1 MKKILSLA
9 AATLMLAAVC
19 SCNNNPQN
27 TDETKKVTVSEDI
40 NIKTQY
46 DSLAYCIGIMN
57 GSQVSGIQEKGAVV
71 PDESIDLETFLAAF
85 VTAARRDSANLKIDM
100 KTAEAFLRDFQT
112 QQQKK
117 MMEERE
123 AKVQTNKTQGA
134 AFMAE
139 NAKKEGVKTLPSGLQ
154 IQTIKEGTGK
164 KPAENSTVK
173 VNYKGTLIDGTV
185 FDQNNEVEFDI
196 AHVVEGFREGLMNM
210 KEGGKAILTI
220 PSDLGYKD
228 YGAGQTIEGGSTL
241 QFEVELL
248 KVVK

>member
-1 MKKILSLA
+1 MKKILSFA
-9 AATLMLAAVC
+9 AAAMMLTAVF
-19 SCNNNPQN
+19 SCGEGNPK
-27 TDETKKVTVSEDI
+27 DEEKKVEVTGEI
-40 NIKTQY
+40 TFKTQY
-46 DSLAYCIGIMN
+46 DSLAYSYGVMMGTQYSN
-57 GSQVSGIQEKGAVV
+57 FQDKDVVV
-71 PDESIDLETFLAAF
+71 PGQTMDLETFLAAF
-85 VTAARRDSANLKIDM
+85 VTAMRRDSANLKIDI
-100 KTAEAFLRDFQT
+100 KTAEAFIRDFQT

>member
-19 SCNNNPQN
+19 SCNNNPQD
-27 TDETKKVTVSEDI
+27 TDEAKKVTVSEDI

-57 GSQVSGIQEKGAVV
+57 GSRVSGIQEKGAVV

-100 KTAEAFLRDFQT
+100 KTAEAFLRDFQMK
-112 QQQKK
+112 QQKK

-123 AKVQTNKTQGA
+123 AKVSSNKTQGA

-139 NAKKEGVKTLPSGLQ
+139 NAKKAGVKTLPSGLQ
-154 IQTIKEGTGK
+154 IETIKEGTGK
-164 KPAENSTVK
+164 KPAEKSTVK

-185 FDQNNEVEFDI
+185 FDQNEGIEFSL
-196 AHVVEGFREGLMNM
+196 ANVVKGFREGIMNM
-210 KEGGKAILTI
+210 KEGGKAIITF
-220 PSDLGYKD
+220 PSDLGYGD
-228 YGAGQTIEGGSTL
+228 YGSGRIEGGATL

>member
-1 MKKILSLA
+1 M
-9 AATLMLAAVC
+9 MLTAVF
-19 SCNNNPQN
+19 SCGEGNPK
-27 TDETKKVTVSEDI
+27 DEEKKVEVAGEITF
-40 NIKTQY
+40 KTQY
-46 DSLAYCIGIMN
+46 DSLAYSYGVMMGTQYSN
-57 GSQVSGIQEKGAVV
+57 FQDKDVVV
-71 PDESIDLETFLAAF
+71 PGQTMNVETFLAAF
-85 VTAARRDSANLKIDM
+85 VTAMRRDSANLKIDI
-100 KTAEAFLRDFQT
+100 KTAEAFIRDFQT

-134 AFMAE
+134 AFMTE

>member
-9 AATLMLAAVC
+9 AVTMMLAAVC
-19 SCNNNPQN
+19 SCNNNPQD

-46 DSLAYCIGIMN
+46 DSLAYCYGIMMGN
-57 GSQVSGIQEKGAVV
+57 QYSNFQDKDVVV
-71 PDESIDLETFLAAF
+71 PGETMNVETFLAAF
-85 VTAARRDSANLKIDM
+85 VTAMRRDSANLKIDM
-100 KTAEAFLRDFQT
+100 KTAEAFLRDFQM

-123 AKVQTNKTQGA
+123 AKVSSNKTQGA

-139 NAKKEGVKTLPSGLQ
+139 NAKKAGVKTLPSGLQ
-154 IQTIKEGTGK
+154 IETIKEGTGK
-164 KPAENSTVK
+164 KPAEKSTVK

-185 FDQNNEVEFDI
+185 FDQNEGIEFSL
-196 AHVVEGFREGLMNM
+196 ANVVKGFREGIMNM
-210 KEGGKAILTI
+210 KEGGKAIITF
-220 PSDLGYKD
+220 PSDLGYGD
-228 YGAGQTIEGGSTL
+228 YGSGRIEGGATL

>member
-1 MKKILSLA
+1 M
-9 AATLMLAAVC
+9 MLTAVF
-19 SCNNNPQN
+19 SCGEGNPK
-27 TDETKKVTVSEDI
+27 DEEKKVEVTGEI
-40 NIKTQY
+40 TFKTQY
-46 DSLAYCIGIMN
+46 DSLAYCIGIIN

-100 KTAEAFLRDFQT
+100 KTAEAFLRDFQM

-117 MMEERE
+117 KMEERE
-123 AKVQTNKTQGA
+123 AKASSNKTQGA

-139 NAKKEGVKTLPSGLQ
+139 NAKKAGVKTLPSGLQ
-154 IQTIKEGTGK
+154 IETIKEGTGK

-185 FDQNNEVEFDI
+185 FDQNEGVDFEI
-196 AHVVEGFREGLMNM
+196 AHVVEGFKEGLMNM
-210 KEGGKAILTI
+210 KEGGKAILTF

-228 YGAGQTIEGGSTL
+228 YGMGGVIEGGATL